1 MHFHAEHPLFFE
13 RRRSLRS
20 AVFSLALALV
30 VLVANAGVGSP
41 TLSLACAGVG
51 SALLLVSWRHG
62 RRRVEPALAWG
73 ASLVALA
80 LLAGLTIG
88 ADASRLIGTAT
99 RILCGVVWVL
109 WLGTVVDWA
118 SLRLLL
124 LRARVPAGI
133 VATLDHALMHGLFTQ
148 REWVQRRDSARL
160 RLGKCRLPIA
170 TWGSLLG
177 EGALG
182 AFVRLERAEENALL
196 RSAAVCARS
205 SDGVVNMMDVEVTR
219 GDAAVLRDLR
229 MSIGAGEWVA
239 VCGPSGAGK
248 STLLRLAAGLDSP
261 SKGHIERT
269 GSRITASTSLRDRL
283 DGQVAL
289 LCQNPEHHFI
299 ASTVAEDVAWGL
311 RRRGIEESEAASRT
325 RSMTDALGIG
335 HLLERPCYQLSFGE
349 QRRVAL
355 AGLLV
360 LEPKLL
366 LLDEPTA
373 GLDSVAAHELAKQVR
388 DVVGRTGAACMWA
401 THDLSSLPKEVE
413 RVVLLSEQRVVFDGP
428 VAEGLSRPWLARAGL
443 AVLEKEESP
452 C

>member
-13 RRRSLRS
+13 QRQSLRG
-20 AVFSLALALV
+20 AVVALVLTLV
-30 VLVANAGVGSP
+30 VLLANAGFGS
-41 TLSLACAGVG
+41 TVLSLTCAGVG
-51 SALLLVSWRHG
+51 AALLVVSWRRGH
-62 RRRVEPALAWG
+62 RQVEPALARG

-80 LLAGLTIG
+80 LLVGLTVG
-88 ADASRLIGTAT
+88 SDATRWVGTAT
-99 RILCGVVWVL
+99 RVSCGVVWVL
-109 WLGTVVDWA
+109 WLGTIVDWA

-124 LRARVPAGI
+124 LRAQVPAAI
-133 VATLDHALMHGLFTQ
+133 VASLDHSLLHGMFTQ
-148 REWVQRRDSARL
+148 REWIQRRDSARL
-160 RLGKCRLPIA
+160 RLGKSRLSIA

-182 AFVRLERAEENALL
+182 AFARLERAEDSALL
-196 RSAAVCARS
+196 RGAAVRSRS
-205 SDGVVNMMDVEVTR
+205 SEGALDLMDVEVTR
-219 GDAAVLRDLR
+219 GHTTVLHGLR
-229 MSIGAGEWVA
+229 LSIGAGEWVA

-248 STLLRLAAGLDSP
+248 STLLRLAAGLDAP
-261 SKGHIERT
+261 SKGRFDRM
-269 GSRITASTSLRDRL
+269 GSRITASTSLRGRL
-283 DGQVAL
+283 DGQIAL

-299 ASTVAEDVAWGL
+299 ASTVAEDVAWAL
-311 RRRGIEESEAASRT
+311 RCRGIAESEAASRT

-373 GLDSVAAHELAKQVR
+373 GLDSVAAHELAQQVR
-388 DVVGRTGAACMWA
+388 EVVGRTGAACVWA
-401 THDLSSLPKEVE
+401 THDSSSLPKEIE

-443 AVLEKEESP
+443 VVLEQEECP